1 MSVFDDT
8 RNKAFRRV
16 LRHVQDSTTDEAD
29 AIAPFTAFEF
39 RDAALAELE
48 RDRIFGEVPLIV
60 AHSSEVAEPLSFRS
74 VQLPRNNVIVCR
86 QSDGTIRAFVNACRH
101 RGTRLVDEQSGR
113 CRVFSCPYHR
123 WSYNPDGSLRS
134 VTNGNTFGDFDRS
147 QYGLVQLP
155 VEERHGFVWV
165 LDNAERTIDVAAW
178 LGPEVDA
185 LLGEYR
191 IADLRSINPYSF
203 DWPSNWKMMQDGF
216 VDVYHV
222 KYLHPN
228 SAGRALHTNVAVVQ
242 DFGRHFCMTVP
253 RKSIDQFLE
262 REDLT
267 DVHMGTHVTESCF
280 ISPNSLVLKHSTHVE
295 FLTFRPCG
303 ADPALATMEIRLFA
317 PTEEESGLSKE
328 DWEALWEKNWKIL
341 LSVLEG
347 EDCPIL
353 ASAQSAMDNQDLG
366 TMHLGRNELANHLF
380 RREVRRLRDSID
392 SSLSES
398 GGLIA

>member
-1 MSVFDDT
+1 
-8 RNKAFRRV
+8 
-16 LRHVQDSTTDEAD
+16 
-29 AIAPFTAFEF
+29 
-39 RDAALAELE
+39 
-48 RDRIFGEVPLIV
+48 
-60 AHSSEVAEPLSFRS
+60 
-74 VQLPRNNVIVCR
+74 
-86 QSDGTIRAFVNACRH
+86 
-101 RGTRLVDEQSGR
+101 
-113 CRVFSCPYHR
+113 
-123 WSYNPDGSLRS
+123 
-134 VTNGNTFGDFDRS
+134 
-147 QYGLVQLP
+147 
-155 VEERHGFVWV
+155 
-165 LDNAERTIDVAAW
+165 
-178 LGPEVDA
+178 
-185 LLGEYR
+185 
-191 IADLRSINPYSF
+191 
-203 DWPSNWKMMQDGF
+203 
-216 VDVYHV
+216 
-222 KYLHPN
+222 
-228 SAGRALHTNVAVVQ
+228 
-242 DFGRHFCMTVP
+242 
-253 RKSIDQFLE
+253 
-262 REDLT
+262 
-267 DVHMGTHVTESCF
+267 MGTHVTESCF